1 MRVMILAAGRGT
13 RLRPYTDTTPKPML
27 NVRGRPLIE
36 HQLDWLKAAGISE
49 VIINLHHLG
58 EQIEA
63 HVGDGQRFGIEVRY
77 SVEDE
82 LLETGGGIVKALPL
96 LGTEPFWVL
105 NGDIFTDYA
114 LTNFRRDLPDGSLA
128 HLLLTPTPDFRD
140 AGDFEWADGRIT
152 SRGTTYVYCG
162 IALLHPS
169 LFDGRAV
176 EPFSLADLYFEAIER
191 GELTGEVWRGQ
202 WTDIGTPEQLEAL
215 QDDHDT
221 SFEAG

>member
-1 MRVMILAAGRGT
+1 MLPICGAPLVRWSVLW
-13 RLRPYTDTTPKPML
+13 LRHHG
-27 NVRGRPLIE
+27 VREI
-36 HQLDWLKAAGISE
+36 
-49 VIINLHHLG
+49 VINLHHLG

-96 LGTEPFWVL
+96 LGTEPFWIL

-114 LTNFRRDLPDGSLA
+114 LTNFRRDLPNGSLA

-162 IALLHPS
+162 IGLLHPN

-176 EPFSLADLYFEAIER
+176 QPFSLADLFFDAIDSH
-191 GELTGEVWRGQ
+191 ELTGEVWKGR
-202 WTDIGTPEQLEAL
+202 WTDIGTPDHLEAL

-221 SFEAG
+221 SFEPG

>member
-1 MRVMILAAGRGT
+1 MRAMILAAGRGT
-13 RLRPYTDTTPKPML
+13 RLQPYTDTTPKPML
-27 NVRGRPLIE
+27 NVAGRPLIE
-36 HQLDWLKAAGISE
+36 HQLEWLKAAGVAE

-63 HVGDGQRFGIEVRY
+63 HVGDGRRFGMAVRY

-96 LGTEPFWVL
+96 LGTEPFWIL

-114 LTNFRRDLPDGSLA
+114 LANFRRDLPDGSLA
-128 HLLLTPTPDFRD
+128 HLLLTPTPDFRA
-140 AGDFEWADGRIT
+140 AGDFEWVNGRVT

-169 LFDGRAV
+169 LFDGCSV
-176 EPFSLADLYFEAIER
+176 QPFSLADLYFEAIER
-191 GELTGEVWRGQ
+191 RELTGEIWKGQ
-202 WTDIGTPEQLEAL
+202 WTDIGTPDQLQAL
-215 QDDHDT
+215 QGSD
-221 SFEAG
+221 